1 MAGGGT
7 IVLAA
12 GASRRFGSDKR
23 RHLLDDGT
31 PMLLRTVDLYVAGCE
46 QVMVVVR
53 PGDDD
58 LGGTLRGRYGDRLR
72 LVVCADAHL
81 GMGHSLACGARAASG
96 WDYALVALGD
106 MAWIRP
112 ATLERLR
119 AVIGETP
126 AAIVQPVYDQTP
138 GHPVYF
144 PGDLLAALAALTGD
158 SGARSVLQSEAQ
170 RVRYV
175 TVDDPGV
182 LQDLDE
188 PP

>member
-1 MAGGGT
+1 
-7 IVLAA
+7 
-12 GASRRFGSDKR
+12 
-23 RHLLDDGT
+23 
-31 PMLLRTVDLYVAGCE
+31 
-46 QVMVVVR
+46 
-53 PGDDD
+53 
-58 LGGTLRGRYGDRLR
+58 
-72 LVVCADAHL
+72 
-81 GMGHSLACGARAASG
+81 
-96 WDYALVALGD
+96 

-158 SGARSVLQSEAQ
+158 GGARSVLQSEAN